1 MVPFQSLIMHLL
13 ILSLGSSFVYR
24 WSCCFPCH
32 DYGLFSFNMVC
43 LYFAVDTDFLQSNQE
58 GYTYIG
64 VLGYFSWSIH
74 VFGLY
79 RLHTILEI

>member
-1 MVPFQSLIMHLL
+1 
-13 ILSLGSSFVYR
+13 
-24 WSCCFPCH
+24 
-32 DYGLFSFNMVC
+32 MVC

-79 RLHTILEI
+79 RLHTILEIWKQKDEEKFWSHDVYAQHINELCIWKKQVMH